1 MRSNC
6 ASPFSRLN
14 SFNVR
19 KSGRP
24 KLSKKVY
31 PAQLRKRPI
40 QSVRYRQLVKNG
52 GARSSPLTISAF
64 QNVRK
69 GRAGK
74 FVPRPPPPGK
84 QVPTTNSRRASR
96 GNGRTRR
103 DRT

>member
-24 KLSKKVY
+24 KVSKKVY

-52 GARSSPLTISAF
+52 GGSPTPLTI
-64 QNVRK
+64 NVLQKNRK
-69 GRAGK
+69 MA
-74 FVPRPPPPGK
+74 PGK
-84 QVPTTNSRRASR
+84 PQNGPAPQGKQLPTNILSFFTCWTPGTA
-96 GNGRTRR
+96 
-103 DRT
+103 

>member
-31 PAQLRKRPI
+31 PAQFRKRPI

-52 GARSSPLTISAF
+52 GAHPSPVFINALQT
-64 QNVRK
+64 VRK
-69 GRAGK
+69 STPANSDP
-74 FVPRPPPPGK
+74 VPPPPENRLT
-84 QVPTTNSRRASR
+84 PTNPTPP
-96 GNGRTRR
+96 TRSL
-103 DRT
+103 TGT